1 MKPYKKLVTLTAI
14 LAFVFIGLAAF
25 EEPAAGDFKNLQV
38 LPKNIRPDSLD
49 KIMDGFNAALGVNC
63 SFCHAENKQTKQ
75 MEAEKDSKPEKEITR
90 NMMRMTMDINKNYF
104 QFNEEV
110 NAAQIQAVTCYTCHK
125 GTAIPEKEKK
135 IKAKDPFNFKSN

>member
-135 IKAKDPFNFKSN
+135 IKVKDPFNFKSN

>member
-63 SFCHAENKQTKQ
+63 SYCHAENKQTKQ

>member
-135 IKAKDPFNFKSN
+135 IKSKDPFNFKSN